1 MKERVL
7 SADILDDFKKY
18 LILQEKS
25 SATVQKYIHDSRL
38 KYVESQQ
45 DEFSLIQ
52 LLKENNYTK
61 IHIDENCIVGWAEKY
76 YRENPQA
83 RKSDFIGDNTGKV
96 NIIGEIR
103 EPNKF
108 KDYIYPYD
116 GKDNVRFQYLMDK
129 LNDTIQ
135 KKNLGAFYT
144 PKLYVDKSIELVRE
158 AISRVPKGNDYIILD
173 RCAGTGNL
181 EKRLTNEELSHCIVS
196 TIEYYEYKVLLE
208 LLGSK
213 VRYIVP
219 PTEK

>member
-76 YRENPQA
+76 YR
-83 RKSDFIGDNTGKV
+83 
-96 NIIGEIR
+96 
-103 EPNKF
+103 
-108 KDYIYPYD
+108 
-116 GKDNVRFQYLMDK
+116 
-129 LNDTIQ
+129 
-135 KKNLGAFYT
+135 
-144 PKLYVDKSIELVRE
+144 
-158 AISRVPKGNDYIILD
+158 
-173 RCAGTGNL
+173 
-181 EKRLTNEELSHCIVS
+181 
-196 TIEYYEYKVLLE
+196 
-208 LLGSK
+208 
-213 VRYIVP
+213 
-219 PTEK
+219 

>member
-76 YRENPQA
+76 YRDNPQA

-158 AISRVPKGNDYIILD
+158 AISSFIS
-173 RCAGTGNL
+173 L
-181 EKRLTNEELSHCIVS
+181 EKYLCCKRNE
-196 TIEYYEYKVLLE
+196 KR
-208 LLGSK
+208 G
-213 VRYIVP
+213 
-219 PTEK
+219 